1 MNWIFEAF
9 TNVYS
14 TAMMQDMNRGSH
26 AATAKDPAHGKR
38 SSSAGFVGR
47 H

>member
-14 TAMMQDMNRGSH
+14 TAMMQDVNRGEH
-26 AATAKDPAHGKR
+26 AANAKDRANGKR
-38 SSSAGFVGR
+38 SSGYGLFGR
-47 H
+47 Y

>member
-14 TAMMQDMNRGSH
+14 TAMMQDVSSAEH
-26 AATAKDPAHGKR
+26 AAIAKDRANAKR
-38 SSSAGFVGR
+38 SSHGFAGR

>member
-14 TAMMQDMNRGSH
+14 TAMMQDVNERNH
-26 AATAKDPAHGKR
+26 AANAKDRAYGKR
-38 SSSAGFVGR
+38 SSGGFLGR